1 MTNDFN
7 KYKISE
13 RSKFEIASDEITLGI
28 YNKLWDELG
37 YNSMYYLGAV
47 GFLRSMAK
55 SLNRRDKYMKKYLL
69 NVINGI
75 KQIEGVPD
83 NIKELVDVV
92 LEEFEYEKGEN

>member
-28 YNKLWDELG
+28 YNKLWGELG

-55 SLNRRDKYMKKYLL
+55 SHDRRDEYMKEYLL
-69 NVINGI
+69 NVINSI

-83 NIKELVDVV
+83 NVKELVDVV
-92 LEEFEYEKGEN
+92 LDEFEYKKREN

>member
-28 YNKLWDELG
+28 YNKLWGELG

-55 SLNRRDKYMKKYLL
+55 SLDRRDEYMKEYLL
-69 NVINGI
+69 NVINSI
-75 KQIEGVPD
+75 KQIEGVLT
-83 NIKELVDVV
+83 I
-92 LEEFEYEKGEN
+92 